1 MTITGY
7 VMTLGLLIL
16 TELDGIVFFQPL
28 QTLLNVV
35 HFDLITPEDTVT
47 MSPMSSFSDD
57 VLLGYTFSLDQSS
70 ASNRQ
75 VPLVAALNDSNFAQL
90 KLPE

>member
-1 MTITGY
+1 
-7 VMTLGLLIL
+7 MTLGLLIL

-28 QTLLNVV
+28 QTLFTVV
-35 HFDLITPEDTVT
+35 HFALIMPDNTVT
-47 MSPMSSFSDD
+47 VSPMSSFSDD

-75 VPLVAALNDSNFAQL
+75 LPLVAALNVTSFAQL